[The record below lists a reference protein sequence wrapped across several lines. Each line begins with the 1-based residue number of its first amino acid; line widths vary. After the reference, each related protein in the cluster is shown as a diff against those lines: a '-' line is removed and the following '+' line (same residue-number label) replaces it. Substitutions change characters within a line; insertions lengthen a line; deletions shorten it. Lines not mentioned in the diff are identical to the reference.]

1 MVSDGGVAGTHPPST
16 LHFFVGDECV
26 LIGVGSALISA
37 PILPRAVL
45 GVAGGPPARLVR
57 GNADTAPLGI
67 LTVTDSAQIPTP
79 NLGRAIRGGRR
90 TRAKGGPARRVMAT
104 RRAKEAFDKAEQ
116 ERRVAE
122 QREVLRQRAAQRAKD
137 RADER
142 RHGGAFQPKNTREKR
157 GGDGATRAGANLPLG
172 PQRTGA
178 SWGLPATQWTG
189 DVGGE
194 LVNLKSEVATLRAQR
209 ARWEAERVAMEDQL
223 AKRRAA
229 LGDGAP
235 SPPPGSVAS
244 PVSARDGEDVRVD
257 AAPAAR
263 GGGRSV
269 DFKHVSGSQ
278 PATDPAEYDDDYAAM
293 LTAEEEAL
301 RARTALM
308 QRDAELARARA
319 RERELAAALDL
330 ARRGAGTIL
339 ASGDGVDVE
348 DDSLPRTSLPPAPQA
363 PAEPSPKPAASSP
376 PKFDPLGTLDVR
388 RLSPRTEAEVREL
401 QMAARGAL
409 ARRSEEFAPAA
420 LNASLRLERSDRQVL
435 NDGTIDPR
443 AMNETGTE
451 TNEFDVTNV
460 SSLTAT
466 QLSGVEAMQAAA
478 RDHLART
485 SGAFADGTGF
495 GAASGFG
502 QLSVRT
508 VDVESDHD
516 DDDRGVLVTSDSSV
530 PNLGD
535 SFQNTGRFQN
545 TGDLSARE
553 HENVP
558 PDAMMAFMR
567 AEFDALRREM
577 RSERELAVS
586 FLGAQLATND
596 DDPAPGV
603 ANYGSG
609 VAGGAN
615 AIVMTE
621 MRAMRR
627 ELRLERE
634 RAQQVEARQRR
645 ELEQTRKAADA
656 AVATAESVAN
666 LQKTHMRL
674 VMKAAETRN
683 DVMDKL
689 VPNRKTARVAVRGK
703 YDAADIA
710 DEALKR
716 IASSNVPVGTG
727 DGVEEQQ
734 EAMRRRR
741 FERHA
746 SRLGQI
752 AAAASALAV
761 ATVRA
766 NAAAAAEEEKRKRD
780 VATLGKTAEGS
791 GDGTPKDPDEKK
803 DTLPTNRKDDTVDK
817 FMFAKVMTDYFL
829 PVVLL
834 SPEEKAAAE
843 EKRRRDKLAAV
854 EQQRRWAVAAER
866 EGTYGRSAH
875 SWQARRDA
883 VAAEKEATDTI
894 VWALAHAEKL
904 VVKTLKKQRRSLL
917 ECESSGRVDAVNK
930 GRMGAE
936 CRGVVTGAV
945 ADCERICVDALDSV
959 KNAVE
964 EEIRATQTNG
974 FMSEDDRLALD
985 ARLRRLCALVTSLLD
1000 SFAGEIKAAASMGSP
1015 EDAFDPSR
1023 PTAADNVAPVGLL
1036 GDALG
1041 LMRPAAGRVARLCES
1056 IRADAASAASDQ
1068 TIPLRSVLDRV
1079 VSIVDHALPR
1089 CYKPILK
1096 AVGIA
1101 RNMGKFD
1108 EVGYAEL
1115 LIGVDAAN
1123 RSVSAALEQVGPA
1136 VAYAVWQTKHTKVGP
1151 GAYDES
1157 GYMKAKINP
1166 KRPSDACEAKT
1177 EEMLEDER
1185 LSDKVAKI
1193 HRVLLEARD
1202 ALWIKVDAVKKE
1214 LEREMCGYDFTE
1226 VPALPAWASNGA
1238 LAIVRALADATE
1250 GWRDI
1255 IDDAAEFEAGA
1266 NGGHPAAFAV
1276 KLRTTRD
1283 AWTRRIRA
1291 AGESAKHLVQACT
1304 EIYDPML
1311 ANPPPPK
1318 PPPANNAVPFLD
1330 LETKRW
1336 VRTDDPEEI
1345 PDEPEPIGYLQLEEE
1360 VDAACAAIAKVGEDA
1375 AARIETIA
1383 PKLTDALLVGD
1394 DALRAKERDDPDE
1407 ARVCGVNDLRVL
1419 ASAAKDLETAVRDAL
1434 DDLTEDAKDAAAMVK
1449 VTAAPPKWEPP
1460 PGYKKKVKIATTDP
1474 DELEG
1479 PQDRLITDEDLVAA
1493 GARIRKAEKMARMNV
1508 ETAIDKTKAVVIELL
1523 QARALNTGADIEPRA
1538 WRTMPPPRCP
1548 YVVELAPKLPA
1559 ALVPFAGSAAGLS
1572 GFEATAQISKN
1583 MRDKKDQIAATAREG
1598 AKVVAERDLEAA
1610 RIEALRPPDAVP
1622 EPEPEVIPPPRVTP
1636 RDLFALLRNH
1646 FAPDGNAT
1654 TGLRETF
1661 HRFDDDGDGA
1671 LTRVQFRDFVK
1682 SAIPDATPRELRHF
1696 EHLSVGDGDAP
1707 VSLNVLRE
1715 ALRGAQRAFKASKIR
1730 AAAVDPRAPAMPD
1743 RVRDRAAEV
1752 IAPLEGVLIR
1762 LKKALDSSDETP
1774 REIFDRFDVD
1784 EDEHVTE
1791 PELKAI
1797 VKSLV
1802 PTFTA
1807 DEIRMAMAHV
1817 FEHGAEARA
1826 RFDEDGVELPPAPD
1840 GAVAWLAFND
1850 AIRAMNKVV
1859 T

>member
-1 MVSDGGVAGTHPPST
+1 
-16 LHFFVGDECV
+16 
-26 LIGVGSALISA
+26 
-37 PILPRAVL
+37 
-45 GVAGGPPARLVR
+45 
-57 GNADTAPLGI
+57 
-67 LTVTDSAQIPTP
+67 
-79 NLGRAIRGGRR
+79 
-90 TRAKGGPARRVMAT
+90 MAT
-104 RRAKEAFDKAEQ
+104 RRARDAFDKADQ

-142 RHGGAFQPKNTREKR
+142 RHGGAFQPKNTRDKR
-157 GGDGATRAGANLPLG
+157 AVDGAMNAGANLPLG

-209 ARWEAERVAMEDQL
+209 ARWESERVAMEDQL

-269 DFKHVSGSQ
+269 DFKRVSGPD
-278 PATDPAEYDDDYAAM
+278 PATDPAEYDDDYRAM

-330 ARRGAGTIL
+330 ARRGGGTIL
-339 ASGDGVDVE
+339 GGGDDVDVDE
-348 DDSLPRTSLPPAPQA
+348 KDEAPRTSLPPAPA
-363 PAEPSPKPAASSP
+363 PAEPSPPATTSSA
-376 PKFDPLGTLDVR
+376 KFDPLGKFDVR
-388 RLSPRTEAEVREL
+388 ALSPRTEAEVREL

-420 LNASLRLERSDRQVL
+420 LNASLRSERSDRVHD
-435 NDGTIDPR
+435 DGIDPGG
-443 AMNETGTE
+443 ANESI
-451 TNEFDVTNV
+451 EFDVTNL
-460 SSLTAT
+460 SLLTAT
-466 QLSGVEAMQAAA
+466 QRGGVEAMQAAA

-485 SGAFADGTGF
+485 SGAFADGRL
-495 GAASGFG
+495 G
-502 QLSVRT
+502 QLSIRT

-516 DDDRGVLVTSDSSV
+516 DDRGLLLTDSSV

-535 SFQNTGRFQN
+535 SFVTGRFRN
-545 TGDLSARE
+545 PDDAR
-553 HENVP
+553 ENVP

-596 DDPAPGV
+596 DDSAAADPSAAAPGV
-603 ANYGSG
+603 ADYGTG

-666 LQKTHMRL
+666 LQKTHMQL

-689 VPNRKTARVAVRGK
+689 VPNRKTAKIAVRGK

-716 IASSNVPVGTG
+716 IASSNVPASTG

-746 SRLGQI
+746 ARLGQI

-780 VATLGKTAEGS
+780 VATLGKTADAREDGS
-791 GDGTPKDPDEKK
+791 GDRTPKDPDEKK
-803 DTLPTNRKDDTVDK
+803 KDLLPNRKDDTVDK

-843 EKRRRDKLAAV
+843 EKRKRDKLAAV

-875 SWQARRDA
+875 SWQAQRDA
-883 VAAEKEATDTI
+883 VAAEKDATDTV

-917 ECESSGRVDAVNK
+917 ECESSGRVDAMNK

-936 CRGVVTGAV
+936 CRGVITGAV
-945 ADCERICVDALDSV
+945 ADCERICVDALGAV
-959 KNAVE
+959 KASVE

-1000 SFAGEIKAAASMGSP
+1000 SFAGEIKAAASMADP
-1015 EDAFDPSR
+1015 EDHFDPSR
-1023 PTAADNVAPVGLL
+1023 PTAAENVAPVGLL
-1036 GDALG
+1036 GDALS

-1056 IRADAASAASDQ
+1056 IRADAAVAASDQ

-1079 VSIVDHALPR
+1079 VAIVDHALPR

-1123 RSVSAALEQVGPA
+1123 RTVCAALEQVGPA

-1214 LEREMCGYDFTE
+1214 LEREMCGYENTE
-1226 VPALPAWASNGA
+1226 VPALPARASNGA
-1238 LAIVRALADATE
+1238 LAIVQALADATE

-1255 IDDAAEFEAGA
+1255 IDDAAEFEARA
-1266 NGGHPAAFAV
+1266 NGGHPAAIAT
-1276 KLRTTRD
+1276 KLRTMRD

-1291 AGESAKHLVQACT
+1291 AGESAKQLVASCT

-1345 PDEPEPIGYLQLEEE
+1345 PDEPEPVGYLQLEEE
-1360 VDAACAAIAKVGEDA
+1360 VDAACAAIGKVGEDA

-1383 PKLTDALLVGD
+1383 PRLTDALLLGD

-1407 ARVCGVNDLRVL
+1407 ARVCGANDLRAL
-1419 ASAAKDLETAVRDAL
+1419 ASSAKDLETAVRDAL
-1434 DDLTEDAKDAAAMVK
+1434 DDLTEDAKDASAMVK

-1493 GARIRKAEKMARMNV
+1493 GARIRKAEKTARMVV
-1508 ETAIDKTKAVVIELL
+1508 ETAIDKTKTVVAELL
-1523 QARALNTGADIEPRA
+1523 QARALNAGADIEPCM
-1538 WRTMPPPRCP
+1538 WRTPPPPRCP
-1548 YVVELAPKLPA
+1548 YVVALAPKHPA

-1598 AKVVAERDLEAA
+1598 AKVVAERDVEAA

-1622 EPEPEVIPPPRVTP
+1622 EPEPEVIPPPRVCP

-1671 LTRVQFRDFVK
+1671 LTRAQLRDFVK
-1682 SAIPDATPRELRHF
+1682 TAIPDATARELRHF
-1696 EHLSVGDGDAP
+1696 EHLSVGVGDAP
-1707 VSLNVLRE
+1707 VTLNVLRE

-1762 LKKALDSSDETP
+1762 LKKALDAADETP

-1850 AIRAMNKVV
+1850 AVRAMNKVV

>member
-1 MVSDGGVAGTHPPST
+1 
-16 LHFFVGDECV
+16 
-26 LIGVGSALISA
+26 
-37 PILPRAVL
+37 
-45 GVAGGPPARLVR
+45 
-57 GNADTAPLGI
+57 
-67 LTVTDSAQIPTP
+67 
-79 NLGRAIRGGRR
+79 
-90 TRAKGGPARRVMAT
+90 MAT

-142 RHGGAFQPKNTREKR
+142 RHGGAFQAKNTRDKR
-157 GGDGATRAGANLPLG
+157 AGDGATRAGANLPLG

-209 ARWEAERVAMEDQL
+209 SRWEAERVAMEDQL

-263 GGGRSV
+263 SGGRSV
-269 DFKHVSGSQ
+269 DFKRVSGPD
-278 PATDPAEYDDDYAAM
+278 PATDPAEYDEDYAAM

-330 ARRGAGTIL
+330 ARRGGGARMGGDTAGE
-339 ASGDGVDVE
+339 GEGE
-348 DDSLPRTSLPPAPQA
+348 DDPGAPRTSLPPAPA
-363 PAEPSPKPAASSP
+363 DPSPPQTTSTV
-376 PKFDPLGTLDVR
+376 PKFDPLGVLDVGA
-388 RLSPRTEAEVREL
+388 LSPNTEAEVREL

-409 ARRSEEFAPAA
+409 ARRSEEYAPAA
-420 LNASLRLERSDRQVL
+420 LNASLRSERTHRGDGSNDDDGMTPSLAESD
-435 NDGTIDPR
+435 
-443 AMNETGTE
+443 A
-451 TNEFDVTNV
+451 FDVTNV

-466 QLSGVEAMQAAA
+466 QRNGVEAMQAAA

-485 SGAFADGTGF
+485 SGSFADG
-495 GAASGFG
+495 ARGFG
-502 QLSVRT
+502 QASVRT
-508 VDVESDHD
+508 VDVESDRDESDSARLLGH
-516 DDDRGVLVTSDSSV
+516 GDSSV

-535 SFQNTGRFQN
+535 SFVAGRFLN
-545 TGDLSARE
+545 TDDARE
-553 HENVP
+553 NTP

-567 AEFDALRREM
+567 AEFSALRREM

-596 DDPAPGV
+596 DDDATAADPPSAAAAPGV
-603 ANYGSG
+603 ADYGTG

-656 AVATAESVAN
+656 AVATAEAVAN

-689 VPNRKTARVAVRGK
+689 IPNRKTAMVAARGK

-710 DEALKR
+710 DEALRR
-716 IASSNVPVGTG
+716 IASSNVPASTG

-780 VATLGKTAEGS
+780 VATLGKTAGAS
-791 GDGTPKDPDEKK
+791 NADGTREDPDEKK
-803 DTLPTNRKDDTVDK
+803 DLRASPNRKDDTVDK

-843 EKRRRDKLAAV
+843 EKRKRDKLAAV

-875 SWQARRDA
+875 SWQAQRDA
-883 VAAEKEATDTI
+883 VAAEKDATDTI

-917 ECESSGRVDAVNK
+917 ECESTGLVDAMNK

-936 CRGVVTGAV
+936 CRGVITGAV
-945 ADCERICVDALDSV
+945 ADCERICVDALHSV
-959 KNAVE
+959 KSAVE

-1000 SFAGEIKAAASMGSP
+1000 SFAGEIKAAASMASP
-1015 EDAFDPSR
+1015 EDRFDPSR

-1056 IRADAASAASDQ
+1056 IRADAASASSDQ

-1079 VSIVDHALPR
+1079 VAIVDHALPR

-1096 AVGIA
+1096 ACGIA

-1108 EVGYAEL
+1108 AVGYAEL

-1123 RSVSAALEQVGPA
+1123 RTVCAALEQVGPA

-1214 LEREMCGYDFTE
+1214 LEREMCAYDHTE
-1226 VPALPAWASNGA
+1226 VPALPARASNGA
-1238 LAIVRALADATE
+1238 LAVVQALADAAE

-1266 NGGHPAAFAV
+1266 NGGHPAAFAT
-1276 KLRTTRD
+1276 KLRTMRD

-1291 AGESAKHLVQACT
+1291 AGESAKQLVASCT

-1345 PDEPEPIGYLQLEEE
+1345 PDEPEPVGYLQLEEE

-1383 PKLTDALLVGD
+1383 SRLTDALLLGD

-1407 ARVCGVNDLRVL
+1407 ARVCGANDLRVL

-1508 ETAIDKTKAVVIELL
+1508 ETAIDKTKAVVAELL
-1523 QARALNTGADIEPRA
+1523 QARALNTGADIEPCM

-1583 MRDKKDQIAATAREG
+1583 MRDKKDQIAITAREG
-1598 AKVVAERDLEAA
+1598 AKVVAERDVEAA
-1610 RIEALRPPDAVP
+1610 RIEALRPPDAIP

-1671 LTRVQFRDFVK
+1671 LTRPQFRDFVK

-1696 EHLSVGDGDAP
+1696 EHLSVGDGDAT

-1743 RVRDRAAEV
+1743 RVRDRAKEV

-1762 LKKALDSSDETP
+1762 LKKALDAADETP
-1774 REIFDRFDVD
+1774 REIFDRHDVD

-1840 GAVAWLAFND
+1840 GAVAWLTFND
-1850 AIRAMNKVV
+1850 AVRAMNKVV